1 MGHYTDDVTGGY
13 WSYAVRTT
21 YEIKD
26 MVGDMEEE
34 ATAKDWGELLEKIRR
49 EYTCS
54 VRFFLM
60 RYLFEEDGCMAGRVV
75 REGEGYRI
83 AYGGRTYHFHKVT
96 PEHAFALP
104 DEERDQYVELLTRIA
119 ADRHDDPPRVW
130 RPLMRKA
137 MLRNKEVRLL
147 TRQEGFQLA
156 HGLGFGLDRT
166 EAFLLRALEN
176 DGFCYTRSEDLIEAF
191 CFLYGPA
198 DDRYTA
204 QQLKA
209 RYHEQTDHLPKH
221 AVALKPD
228 AFTQKIA
235 QSLPAWIRGWCAG
248 GGEEMAR
255 GTGREAEA
263 VRGTERETGAV
274 WGTGKETEMVR
285 GTERETGA
293 AWGTGKETEMVRG
306 TERETATVRDTERET
321 ETVRATERGTGQS
334 RDPGAS
340 EQDGMETAVTDAFMT
355 WLIVQAP
362 FLDIPSRSAWQI
374 YRRAAAFAHTVTRAL
389 TSGSADEQEAILE
402 PLFAPYMEGEGTYL
416 TDMIMAYCL
425 GDEKDQERGQEED
438 QERDQEEGQE
448 GGQEKGETGT
458 DGVAGRGFVDGED
471 PYRTASDLLWM
482 AYEGAG
488 DSAAKEAG
496 KGKGPAGLWR
506 YLTADQKGR
515 LTVKAIGSRIP
526 LLLSGEEAVTKADLL
541 FLLWSICDLSWMAW
555 GQDTEDFLYERLAGF
570 WSLAEELLDKAM
582 LPPLYAPHL
591 LERGFL
597 YAICAEDPGGGSP
610 FELYEE
616 LSAYALPARWSRRR
630 VKKVD
635 PAEGRRYRRLLKKKA
650 RELYR
655 TGQIDLEG
663 LGEALSAHFGEHG
676 KEGGIYRFT
685 PEGICYQ
692 EKKLAVPDPEE
703 PVAIP
708 YPRAG
713 TGRRFDRS
721 RGDYKTPR
729 VQEERFLFLYGLVLD
744 LAGRWEGI
752 RRRDFRINYLDHA
765 SVTILHSGPG

>member
-285 GTERETGA
+285 GTERET
-293 AWGTGKETEMVRG
+293 
-306 TERETATVRDTERET
+306 ATVRDTERET

-438 QERDQEEGQE
+438 QERGREEGQE

-616 LSAYALPARWSRRR
+616 LCAYALPARWSRRR

>member
-285 GTERETGA
+285 GTERET
-293 AWGTGKETEMVRG
+293 
-306 TERETATVRDTERET
+306 ATVRDTERET

-425 GDEKDQERGQEED
+425 GDEKGQERGQEED
-438 QERDQEEGQE
+438 QERGREEGQE

-616 LSAYALPARWSRRR
+616 LCAYALPARWSRRR

>member
-293 AWGTGKETEMVRG
+293 AGGTGKETEM
-306 TERETATVRDTERET
+306 
-321 ETVRATERGTGQS
+321 VRATERGTGQS

-616 LSAYALPARWSRRR
+616 LCAYALPARWSRRR

>member
-263 VRGTERETGAV
+263 
-274 WGTGKETEMVR
+274 VR

-616 LSAYALPARWSRRR
+616 LCAYALPARWSRRR

>member
-285 GTERETGA
+285 GTERET
-293 AWGTGKETEMVRG
+293 
-306 TERETATVRDTERET
+306 ATVRDTERET

-389 TSGSADEQEAILE
+389 TSASADEQEAILE

-616 LSAYALPARWSRRR
+616 LCAYALPARWSRRR

-663 LGEALSAHFGEHG
+663 LGEALSAHFGAHG

-752 RRRDFRINYLDHA
+752 RRRDFRIYYLDHA

>member
-263 VRGTERETGAV
+263 VRGTERETGA
-274 WGTGKETEMVR
+274 
-285 GTERETGA
+285 

-438 QERDQEEGQE
+438 QERGREEGQE

-616 LSAYALPARWSRRR
+616 LCAYALPARWSRRR

>member
-274 WGTGKETEMVR
+274 
-285 GTERETGA
+285 
-293 AWGTGKETEMVRG
+293 WGTGKETEMVRG

-616 LSAYALPARWSRRR
+616 LCAYALPARWSRRR

>member
-1 MGHYTDDVTGGY
+1 
-13 WSYAVRTT
+13 
-21 YEIKD
+21 
-26 MVGDMEEE
+26 
-34 ATAKDWGELLEKIRR
+34 
-49 EYTCS
+49 
-54 VRFFLM
+54 
-60 RYLFEEDGCMAGRVV
+60 
-75 REGEGYRI
+75 
-83 AYGGRTYHFHKVT
+83 
-96 PEHAFALP
+96 
-104 DEERDQYVELLTRIA
+104 
-119 ADRHDDPPRVW
+119 
-130 RPLMRKA
+130 
-137 MLRNKEVRLL
+137 
-147 TRQEGFQLA
+147 
-156 HGLGFGLDRT
+156 
-166 EAFLLRALEN
+166 
-176 DGFCYTRSEDLIEAF
+176 
-191 CFLYGPA
+191 
-198 DDRYTA
+198 
-204 QQLKA
+204 
-209 RYHEQTDHLPKH
+209 
-221 AVALKPD
+221 
-228 AFTQKIA
+228 
-235 QSLPAWIRGWCAG
+235 
-248 GGEEMAR
+248 
-255 GTGREAEA
+255 
-263 VRGTERETGAV
+263 
-274 WGTGKETEMVR
+274 
-285 GTERETGA
+285 
-293 AWGTGKETEMVRG
+293 MVRG

-616 LSAYALPARWSRRR
+616 LCAYALPARWSRRR